1 MNKTFIAVAV
11 LAAWAGAAAAQ
22 SSVTLYGIVD
32 TFVES
37 ARITGQESMVRVS
50 NGATAASRW
59 GLRGAED
66 LGDGLRAG
74 FVLENG
80 FSPDTGT
87 ALQGG
92 RLFGRQA
99 YVSLS
104 SKQAGEIRLG
114 RQHAPMH
121 FSMQTTDVDHFAAT
135 SPVFAMY
142 QFNLDQSRH
151 DNQVSYWSPNIA
163 GFTGVLSIAAGER
176 AAVAPGLATGWIP
189 AAGTMKRNIGAM
201 LRYQLGA
208 LDTSV
213 AFHQGGQTLS
223 AGGDAEQ
230 QSWHAGVNYKAN
242 VLHVGANLWQH
253 RNELANG
260 SAPRTRGAAIGVRV
274 PATPAL
280 SFVAQVGRIED
291 DGRAYAS
298 GAAKAEGRTTYLNVG
313 GDYSFSKR
321 TAIYVRY
328 ARVEDDNAGFN
339 GRPTA
344 ALQGMFGTGNALPA
358 GGTASTVA
366 LGLRHVF

>member
-1 MNKTFIAVAV
+1 MNKTLI
-11 LAAWAGAAAAQ
+11 AAASLTVCAGGALAQ
-22 SSVTLYGIVD
+22 STVTLYGIVD
-32 TFVES
+32 TYVES
-37 ARITGQESMVRVS
+37 ARITGQGSRVRVS

-66 LGDGLRAG
+66 LGGGLRAG

-121 FSMQTTDVDHFAAT
+121 YSMQTTDIDHFAVT

-142 QFNLDQSRH
+142 QSNLDQSRH
-151 DNQVSYWSPNIA
+151 DNQVSYWTPNIA
-163 GFTGVLSIAAGER
+163 GFTGVVSVAAGEA
-176 AAVAPGLATGWIP
+176 AAVAPGAGTSWVPG
-189 AAGTMKRNIGAM
+189 AGTMKRNLGAM
-201 LRYQLGA
+201 LRYQRGA
-208 LDTSV
+208 LDASV
-213 AFHQGGQTLS
+213 AFHQGGQALA

-230 QSWHAGVNYKAN
+230 RSWHAGVNYKAS

-253 RNELANG
+253 RNELPNAT
-260 SAPRTRGAAIGVRV
+260 APRTRGAAIGVRV

-291 DGRAYAS
+291 DGRVYAT
-298 GAAKAEGRTTYLNVG
+298 GAAKADGRTTYLNVG
-313 GDYSFSKR
+313 GDYSLSKR
-321 TAIYVRY
+321 TAVYARY
-328 ARVEDDNAGFN
+328 ARVKDDDAGFS

-344 ALQGMFGTGNALPA
+344 ALQGVFGPGNALPA
-358 GGTASTVA
+358 GGTASTLA
-366 LGLRHVF
+366 LGLRHTF